1 MQTSTRSPRFPF
13 IPLQR
18 ALKHTLTLQQHFKTA
33 ATPAPKA
40 MKALGFDTMSGKA
53 NKIIA
58 ALRAYGLI
66 TVDHQRKVR
75 RIAVTP
81 AGARLAKNPGAQKLL
96 NPLRLAALAPTPF
109 RRLWENRPG
118 ITEEKLAA
126 TLKKRN
132 FTEQGADRA
141 AKVYM
146 ANVRFAQLE
155 DADFRASNN
164 LPPAPA
170 PQTVTIPAR
179 PPRLRQG
186 AATKPGQKLQV
197 PLGKNFAA
205 IPTNLSEAHFK
216 LLMQTLRIWK
226 PTLTGTLK

>member
-1 MQTSTRSPRFPF
+1 MTTSTRSPRFPF

-18 ALKHTLTLQQHFKTA
+18 ALKHTLTLHEHFKTA

-53 NKIIA
+53 NKLIA
-58 ALRAYGLI
+58 ALRAYGLVTVDKQRVRKI
-66 TVDHQRKVR
+66 TV
-75 RIAVTP
+75 TP
-81 AGARLAKNPGAQKLL
+81 TGFRLAKNFSAPKSL
-96 NPLRLAALAPTPF
+96 NALRLAALAPTPF

-126 TLKKRN
+126 ALKKRN
-132 FTEQGADRA
+132 FTEQGAERA

-155 DADFRASNN
+155 DTDFRASNN
-164 LPPAPA
+164 LPPAPV

-179 PPRLRQG
+179 PPTLRQG
-186 AATKPGQKLQV
+186 AAAKPGQKLQV
-197 PLGKNFAA
+197 PLGKTFAA
-205 IPTNLSEAHFK
+205 IPANLSEPHFK
-216 LLMQTLRIWK
+216 LLMQTPRLWK
-226 PTLTGTLK
+226 QTLNGTLK